1 MALTTKLVKFPMSSS
16 SNTIKSI
23 MFFFKTSGKNPGDTT
38 VVSLFTIKANGKFY
52 KIRINTVTGKDDT
65 NKLSVFVG
73 TTEINVSEQTE
84 AKKTV
89 NLYQNKVLAP
99 LNDFQFKRDQWTF
112 IIMEFLNPVAS
123 TDSYFQVN
131 SGTGLATNI
140 SNFSYY
146 CLNTAEQVQY
156 VTYNA
161 WDDINNANWYNYTS
175 NSLTW
180 QDVYSTKTN
189 SRPVGSVTDIW
200 SSFFGVSAITQVNNS
215 TVAETIDDIIPLQL
229 GNYEYKTYQ
238 DIVKT
243 SKLQSPV

>member
-1 MALTTKLVKFPMSSS
+1 MALITKLVKFPMSSS

-23 MFFFKTSGKNPGDTT
+23 MFFFKTSGKNSGDTANI
-38 VVSLFTIKANGKFY
+38 SLFTIKANGKFY
-52 KIRINTVTGKDDT
+52 KIRINPVTGKDDT

-73 TTEINVSEQTE
+73 ASEINVYEQTE

-156 VTYNA
+156 VTYNT

-175 NSLTW
+175 NSSTW